1 MNHCSRNF
9 SLRTLREQ
17 FLIAKSIIMIGE
29 RLREARERNG
39 YTQEQVA
46 KLLNIK
52 RQTYSAYEC
61 GVNLPNV
68 EMLSAI
74 SDHLCV
80 SLDFLFGKTDAYAH
94 RKEGMQMS
102 QEDYID
108 AMPGLT
114 RAGRVYMKQQ
124 LALITEYERKG
135 V

>member
-1 MNHCSRNF
+1 MNNCARNI
-9 SLRTLREQ
+9 SLRALRAQ
-17 FLIAKSIIMIGE
+17 FLIAKIITMIGE

-39 YTQEQVA
+39 YTQEQMA

-80 SLDFLFGKTDAYAH
+80 SLDFLAGKTDAYA
-94 RKEGMQMS
+94 RQEEGKQMS

-114 RAGRVYMKQQ
+114 RSGREYMKQQ